1 MRTLRLASRALT
13 LVSVTL
19 LALLASCTEDT
30 DEYGGLSDLSITPR
44 STDLEAEAGSVWVSV
59 EAEGA
64 WTITLAYDGD
74 GGWASV
80 DPSSG
85 SGAAGNVRL
94 RYEEN
99 TGNGPRSVT
108 LVLESGGHSA
118 RATVTQVGLS
128 GSTSDKFS
136 NGTDVAAWRWLELP
150 ATEAGDGLTF
160 FVHDM
165 DGGKYQGAAKSGLRN
180 WSFYWDAAE
189 HMSLWVAYPLNNSIK
204 GSGTSRS
211 NAWGFDPLLPADA
224 QPNVMQGSYGGGW
237 TRGHQLPSADRLA
250 TFKAN
255 ASTFYGT
262 NMTPQDYDFNCGIWA
277 GLEGKVRS
285 YASLSDTLYVVTGCQ
300 YKESSMFTGMS
311 TGFRV
316 KVPTHYFKAVLFRG
330 HSPYATDGFMAA
342 GFLLP
347 HDSAISG
354 RSFLDYI
361 MSIDELEAKT
371 GINFFPNLEEVVG
384 QAKYQ
389 AIESQEPSNWWK

>member
-1 MRTLRLASRALT
+1 MSCAFRHILPFVLAFAF
-13 LVSVTL
+13 
-19 LALLASCTEDT
+19 LASCT
-30 DEYGGLSDLSITPR
+30 SDGEGPEGPSELSITPR
-44 STDLEAEAGSVWVSV
+44 STDLEAAAGSVWVSV
-59 EAEGA
+59 EASGS
-64 WTITLAYDGD
+64 WTISLVYESD

-80 DPSSG
+80 EPSSG
-85 SGAAGNVRL
+85 TGHAGNVRL
-94 RYEEN
+94 RYTDN

-108 LVLESGGHSA
+108 MVLESNGSRA
-118 RATVTQVGLS
+118 QATVTQVGLS
-128 GSTSDKFS
+128 GSTSDSFS
-136 NGTDVAAWRWLELP
+136 NGTDVAGYAWLELP

-165 DGGKYQGAAKSGLRN
+165 EGGKYMGEAKSGTRN
-180 WSFYWDAAE
+180 WSFYWSAAE
-189 HMSLWVAYPLNNSIK
+189 HMSLWVAYPLNNKLK

-224 QPNVMQGSYGGGW
+224 QPDVMQGSYGGGW

-277 GLEGKVRS
+277 SLEGKVRS

-300 YKESSMFTGMS
+300 FKESTMYTGMN

-316 KVPTHYFKAVLFRG
+316 KVPTHYFKALLFRG
-330 HSPYATDGFMAA
+330 HSPYAIDGFMAA
-342 GFLLP
+342 GYFFP
-347 HDSAISG
+347 HDSAIG
-354 RSFLDYI
+354 GGNFLNYI
-361 MSIDELEAKT
+361 MSIDELEAQT
-371 GINFFPNLEEVVG
+371 GIDFFPNLEAVVG
-384 QAKYQ
+384 KAKYD